1 MKKGFRILL
10 MGLIVGSTCV
20 KAKAQAFEI
29 QQLLLDCEK
38 LAQLKDIYG
47 NLVKGY
53 DILSQGYQAV
63 KDISEG
69 NFDLHQFFLD
79 ELLKASPAVRKYYK
93 IGAIINCQV
102 QIVSEYG
109 TAYKRFKADGNFS
122 VDEILYIGKV
132 YDNLVNESLKGLGDL
147 TTVLTEG
154 ALRASDDER
163 LQQIDM
169 LDKDMRERLVFLRYF
184 NNNTSILSL
193 QRTKERN
200 DANTISGAYG
210 LK

>member
-1 MKKGFRILL
+1 MKRGRWILIIGL
-10 MGLIVGSTCV
+10 MVGGTYT
-20 KAKAQAFEI
+20 KAGAQSYEI

-38 LAQLKDIYG
+38 LTQLKDIYS
-47 NLVKGY
+47 NMVKGY
-53 DILSQGYQAV
+53 DILSDGYQAV

-69 NFDLHQFFLD
+69 NFDLHQVFLD
-79 ELLKASPAVRKYYK
+79 QLLKASPVVRKYYK
-93 IGAIINCQV
+93 IAEIINFQM

-109 TAYKRFKADGNFS
+109 AAYKRFKADNSFS

-132 YDNLVNESLKGLGDL
+132 YDNLVNESLEGLGDL
-147 TTVLTEG
+147 TTVLTDG

-163 LQQIDM
+163 LQQIDE

-184 NNNTSILSL
+184 NNKTSILSL
-193 QRTKERN
+193 QRTKEKN
-200 DANTISGAYG
+200 DANTMGGAYG

>member
-1 MKKGFRILL
+1 MKRGCWMLL
-10 MGLIVGSTCV
+10 IGLIVGCTCI
-20 KAKAQAFEI
+20 KARAQTYEI

-38 LAQLKDIYG
+38 LTQLKDIYS
-47 NLVKGY
+47 NMVKGY
-53 DILSQGYQAV
+53 DILSEGYQAV

-69 NFDLHQFFLD
+69 NFDLHQLFLD
-79 ELLKASPAVRKYYK
+79 ELLKASPVVRKYYK
-93 IGAIINCQV
+93 IAEIVNCQM

-109 TAYKRFKADGNFS
+109 AAYKRFKADNNFS

-147 TTVLTEG
+147 TTVLTDG

-163 LQQIDM
+163 LQQIDQ
-169 LDKDMRERLVFLRYF
+169 LDKDMKERLVFLRYF

-193 QRTKERN
+193 QRTKEKN
-200 DANTISGAYG
+200 DANTIGGAYG

>member
-1 MKKGFRILL
+1 MKRGCWILFI
-10 MGLIVGSTCV
+10 GLIVGGTYT
-20 KAKAQAFEI
+20 KARAQSYEI

-38 LAQLKDIYG
+38 LTQLKDIYS
-47 NLVKGY
+47 NTVKGY
-53 DILSQGYQAV
+53 DILSEGYQAV

-69 NFDLHQFFLD
+69 NFDLHQLFLD
-79 ELLKASPAVRKYYK
+79 ELLKASPVVKKYYK
-93 IGAIINCQV
+93 IAEIINCQM

-109 TAYKRFKADGNFS
+109 AAYKRFKADNNFS

-132 YDNLVNESLKGLGDL
+132 YNNLVNESLKGLGDL
-147 TTVLTEG
+147 TTVLTDG

-163 LQQIDM
+163 LQQIDQ

-184 NNNTSILSL
+184 NNKTSILSL
-193 QRTKERN
+193 QRTKEKN
-200 DANTISGAYG
+200 DANTIGGAYG

>member
-1 MKKGFRILL
+1 MKRGFRILFI
-10 MGLIVGSTCV
+10 GLIVGCTCI
-20 KAKAQAFEI
+20 KARAQSFEI

-38 LAQLKDIYG
+38 LTQLKDIYS

-53 DILSQGYQAV
+53 DILSEGYQAV

-69 NFDLHQFFLD
+69 NFDLHQLFLD
-79 ELLKASPAVRKYYK
+79 ELLKASPVVRKYYK
-93 IGAIINCQV
+93 IVEIVNCQM

-109 TAYKRFKADGNFS
+109 AAYKRFKVDNNFS

-132 YDNLVNESLKGLGDL
+132 YDNLVNESLEGLGDL
-147 TTVLTEG
+147 TTVLTDG

-163 LQQIDM
+163 LRQIDQ
-169 LDKDMRERLVFLRYF
+169 LDKDMKERLVFLRYF

-193 QRTKERN
+193 QRAKEKN
-200 DANTISGAYG
+200 DVNTLSGAYG

>member
-1 MKKGFRILL
+1 MKRGCWILFI
-10 MGLIVGSTCV
+10 GLITGSTCI
-20 KAKAQAFEI
+20 KARGQSYEI

-38 LAQLKDIYG
+38 LTQLKDIYS
-47 NLVKGY
+47 NMVKGY
-53 DILSQGYQAV
+53 DILSEGYQAV

-69 NFDLHQFFLD
+69 NFDLHQLFLD
-79 ELLKASPAVRKYYK
+79 ELLKASPVVRKYYK
-93 IGAIINCQV
+93 IAEIVNCQM

-109 TAYKRFKADGNFS
+109 AAYKRFKADNNFS

-132 YDNLVNESLKGLGDL
+132 YDNLVNESLKSLGDL
-147 TTVLTEG
+147 TTVLTDG

-163 LQQIDM
+163 LQQIDQ
-169 LDKDMRERLVFLRYF
+169 LDKDMKERLVFLRYF

-193 QRTKERN
+193 QRTKEKN
-200 DANTISGAYG
+200 DANTIGGAYG